1 MALLLLLERRP
12 RKRVVA
18 ILSFKDGGD
27 LTLRVFFQV
36 ILFLTKSLVSLKSDP
51 QEVKQAINSFLKL
64 ISPTKSFSQRAH
76 NAAKLLKMS
85 EKIAK
90 MAIKM

>member
-1 MALLLLLERRP
+1 MALLLNGGRE

-18 ILSFKDGGD
+18 ILSFKDGD

-36 ILFLTKSLVSLKSDP
+36 ILFLTKSLVSLKSDL

-76 NAAKLLKMS
+76 IAAKLLKMS
-85 EKIAK
+85 EKFAK
-90 MAIKM
+90 MAIKS